1 MVTPLAVGSPAQRLR
16 ATPPRGAGLWQ
27 AGPPGGKGTRI
38 RTCLQHPARDAGSL
52 GPAGLPQD
60 TCE

>member
-1 MVTPLAVGSPAQRLR
+1 MVTPLGLGSPHRGCIPA
-16 ATPPRGAGLWQ
+16 PSRGAGLWQ